1 MTESTYHN
9 PYASTTT
16 TTNSAAYAEAMKQI
30 KAMQSGPNYMSTEQ
44 YLQVVHQAHAAFIA
58 ERHAPRNAFPK
69 SHIADISISSADFFE
84 IAYLLFDS
92 LSTVQKNITQ
102 ERNNEVGH
110 ATQTYYETKI
120 AKLEAKLERIKEKL
134 EKAKKTNKHKLK
146 GDRVFSVIEDIE
158 KELDEE

>member
-30 KAMQSGPNYMSTEQ
+30 KAMQSGPYYMTNEQ
-44 YLQVVHQAHAAFIA
+44 YLQVVHEAHTAFIT
-58 ERHAPRNAFPK
+58 ERFIKSGTFPK
-69 SHIADISISSADFFE
+69 SHIVDISTSSADFFE

-92 LSTVQKNITQ
+92 LSTVQRNITQ

-120 AKLEAKLERIKEKL
+120 AKLEAKLERVKDKL
-134 EKAKKTNKHKLK
+134 QKAKESKKKS
-146 GDRVFSVIEDIE
+146 GIFSVIKELE
-158 KELDEE
+158 QELDEE